1 MAEENATQ
9 VQPEFRMLKMYVK
22 DLSFENPQS
31 PQVFSQPPKGESK
44 IELNID
50 LRNRKIDE
58 HHYEVS
64 LHIITKL
71 VVAGEEATP
80 LFVVEVEHAA
90 LFLMKNIP
98 AEHFEAILAV
108 ECPMLL
114 FPFTRQIICQT
125 VLDGGFQPFLMEPV
139 NFMALYQNQKM
150 RKQAAPATPA
160 VN

>member
-1 MAEENATQ
+1 MAEENAAQ
-9 VQPEFRMLKMYVK
+9 EQPEFRMLKMYVK

-71 VVAGEEATP
+71 VVAGEEAAP

-150 RKQAAPATPA
+150 RKEAAPA